1 MNLEK
6 LNKILPYCGYGVK
19 VMFHEKAC
27 DVLAIDTIKG
37 KFCLS
42 FEGNKI
48 VSDGGHDEMCPILFP
63 PDCLTKEI
71 ETEHGK
77 EIPLI
82 EIAKIVCYSYTNKHW
97 EIQSRSYQIE
107 NGTECTETYARN
119 EDIEVG
125 INASGDVMI
134 SRETDK
140 EFLPV
145 IVMHQYEYFQYLYSR
160 HIAFNLDPG
169 EYVNVE
175 SLEVNPY
182 K

>member
-82 EIAKIVCYSYTNKHW
+82 ELAKIATNLKNGW
-97 EIQSRSYQIE
+97 IINGDMAKNNRLLFWYEPNKFCLLRNGIWKEME
-107 NGTECTETYARN
+107 NQWH
-119 EDIEVG
+119 
-125 INASGDVMI
+125 M
-134 SRETDK
+134 
-140 EFLPV
+140 
-145 IVMHQYEYFQYLYSR
+145 FQYLYSR